1 MSLETTLDEFPM
13 DLELKEGFQCSLRPM
28 VREDEDGLYAFFQNV
43 PEEER
48 LFIKHRVEDRETIRQ
63 WCGSIDYFH
72 KLPMVAVYEGN
83 LVGVATLHQNLGGW
97 MRHIGRVSVLVLPK
111 YRGRGLARRMIKE
124 IADIARFAGLDS
136 VEAEF
141 LGAQQQAIKMFGLLG
156 FSPLVSLPEYVQDM
170 RGNFYDYVKMSL
182 PLKTPEEYANPG

>member
-13 DLELKEGFQCSLRPM
+13 ELELKDGFQCSLRPM

-63 WCGSIDYFH
+63 WCKSIDYFH
-72 KLPMVAVYEGN
+72 KLPMVAVFEGN

-124 IADIARFAGLDS
+124 IADVARFAGLDS